1 MTEPLLSLRGLCV
14 SLPDRSQKRLFRP
27 APFLDIVRNVD
38 LDIARGSALGLVGES
53 GSGKTTLG
61 RTMVRLIRPTGGALV
76 YAGRDIAATDEKDLR
91 PLRAKLQ
98 MIFQNPQSS
107 LNPRLTIAHTVMRPL
122 EAFGRGAGRAD
133 RRRRAGELLDVVGLP
148 KAFLDRY
155 PHELSGGQRQ
165 RVGIARAIA
174 LEPEFIVADEIVSG
188 LDVSTQAQI
197 LLLLRRLRQE
207 LNLTLVFISHD
218 LSVVRVLCDEVAV
231 MSNGDIVE
239 RGPTARIFA
248 APQHPCTRDLLES
261 VPLPDVDPHWIAG

>member
-1 MTEPLLSLRGLCV
+1 MTEPLVSLGGLSV
-14 SLPDRSQKRLFRP
+14 SLPDRSQKRLFRH
-27 APFLDIVRNVD
+27 APLLAIVRNVD
-38 LDIARGSALGLVGES
+38 LDIPRGAALGLVGES

-61 RTMVRLIRPTGGALV
+61 RTMVRLIAPTSGALR
-76 YAGRDIAATDEKDLR
+76 YAGRDIAASDERALR

-107 LNPRLTIAHTVMRPL
+107 LNPRLTIASTLMRPL
-122 EAFGRGAGRAD
+122 EAFGRGKSRAE
-133 RRRRAGELLDVVGLP
+133 RRRRAGDLLDVVGLP

-165 RVGIARAIA
+165 RIGIARAIA

-197 LLLLRRLRQE
+197 LVLLRRLRGE
-207 LNLTLVFISHD
+207 FNLTLVFISHD

-231 MSNGDIVE
+231 MSNGEIVE
-239 RGPTARIFA
+239 RGPTARVFA
-248 APQHPCTRDLLES
+248 APQHPYTRELLES
-261 VPLPDVDPHWIAG
+261 VPLPDVDPHWIMG